1 MEILAIL
8 VAFVCILGLIGGVG
22 ISYGIKSKKINDNL
36 VKLQDCQIGVKDGE
50 FSIANRLGVTNGEET
65 NLTAQHKILRED
77 HKDIKIILNEEMKFP
92 LSLSSP
98 DL

>member
-36 VKLQDCQIGVKDGE
+36 VKLQDYQIGVKDGE
-50 FSIANRLGVTNGEET
+50 FSIANRLGEQTVKK
-65 NLTAQHKILRED
+65 QILR
-77 HKDIKIILNEEMKFP
+77 HNIKFSGKITRILK
-92 LSLSSP
+92 
-98 DL
+98 